1 MIFLTLIS
9 DSPCRRKIY
18 LFNFFG
24 ESLSKSKGE
33 PATSKFPQWHSKIGK
48 AKPQY
53 LFLEISQSD
62 IFFSQS
68 ISLLRPKEG
77 IHLIFLADFISD
89 FLNLA
94 IDMYHSSA
102 IFHTSSVL
110 HRQQTG

>member
-1 MIFLTLIS
+1 M
-9 DSPCRRKIY
+9 Y
-18 LFNFFG
+18 LFGFLG
-24 ESLSKSKGE
+24 ESLSKSESE
-33 PATSKFPQWHSKIGK
+33 PTTSKCPQRHSKTGR

-68 ISLLRPKEG
+68 ISLLRPNEG
-77 IHLIFLADFISD
+77 IHLIFLAAFISG

-94 IDMYHSSA
+94 IDIYHSSA

-110 HRQQTG
+110 HLPQTG